1 VLGTLIVDDEED
13 MRTLV
18 RALIRRANEGLQV
31 VGEAATG
38 EEAVER
44 WREARPD
51 VVLLDYRLPD
61 ITGIEAAER
70 ILAENPDQS
79 IILFSAFLDPDTVR
93 QATEVGVRA
102 CIDKGQ
108 VSRIPEALWQYA
120 GG

>member
-1 VLGTLIVDDEED
+1 LIVDDEED
-13 MRTLV
+13 IRTLV
-18 RALIRRANEGLQV
+18 RAVIRRANEGLRV
-31 VGEAATG
+31 VGEASSG

-70 ILAENPDQS
+70 ILAEDPEQS
-79 IILFSAFLDPDTVR
+79 IILFTAFLDPDTIR
-93 QATEVGVRA
+93 RATEVGVRA

-108 VSRIPEALWQYA
+108 VHRIPEALWQYA
-120 GG
+120 GS